1 MIQVASKIH
10 HKNNIIIVMLLTTSD
25 LLTRIHCVIA
35 VPLHC
40 IVAVPLHCIVAVPLH
55 CMELSDYAFYL
66 DQEQPIRQ
74 NV

>member
-40 IVAVPLHCIVAVPLH
+40 IVAVPLHC
-55 CMELSDYAFYL
+55 MELSDYAFYL

>member
-40 IVAVPLHCIVAVPLH
+40 VIAVLAVPLH

>member
-25 LLTRIHCVIA
+25 LLTRIHCV
-35 VPLHC
+35 
-40 IVAVPLHCIVAVPLH
+40 VAVPLHCIVAVPPQ
-55 CMELSDYAFYL
+55 CMELSDRAFYL

>member
-1 MIQVASKIH
+1 MIHVDSKIH

-25 LLTRIHCVIA
+25 LLTRTHCV
-35 VPLHC
+35 
-40 IVAVPLHCIVAVPLH
+40 VAVPLHCIVAVPLH
-55 CMELSDYAFYL
+55 CMELSDHAFYL